1 MGNFENIKAFENAM
15 NESAELRE
23 KFEAAEERIYKN
35 KEAANIGDLLSKAA
49 FEVGFNL
56 SASEIEQ
63 AFAQSRELSD
73 DDLSNV
79 SGGNDLEY
87 YKSQKVTFSI
97 PSAYEEFTKETRT
110 SGGFYSLAER
120 SYLLAPARFQTHHQ
134 R

>member
-1 MGNFENIKAFENAM
+1 MGNFDNIKAFENAM

-23 KFEAAEERIYKN
+23 KFEAAEDRIYKN

-49 FEVGFNL
+49 SEVGFTL
-56 SASEIEQ
+56 SAAEIEQ

-73 DDLSNV
+73 DDLSSV

-97 PSAYEEFTKETRT
+97 PGAYEDFTKETRT
-110 SGGFYSLAER
+110 SGGFYSLAE
-120 SYLLAPARFQTHHQ
+120 L
-134 R
+134 